1 MGSERIEQDWVTEQK
16 QRLIWEHL
24 FVHLDCIQFLCGV
37 FLVASLVDR
46 GLRSNYLVSW
56 CFYQAPY
63 TFVELSS
70 KISQYKPYPDCNVIL
85 SPLVSTSKSMN
96 LQVVLRSLMPTVNHW
111 LPHVEGFLGVHLT
124 TDQECS
130 GKLSSIHHHT
140 HRTNQRHKEK
150 LMLGRWKLVPSNL
163 LIMWIFSFSLCCLCR
178 LLRGMLWNSPHLL

>member
-16 QRLIWEHL
+16 QWLIWEHL

-96 LQVVLRSLMPTVNHW
+96 LQVVLRSLMPIINHD
-111 LPHVEGFLGVHLT
+111 HLRMNGSWVPTKSLTRNVQGNSQAFIT
-124 TDQECS
+124 T
-130 GKLSSIHHHT
+130 HT
-140 HRTNQRHKEK
+140 ELTKGTKKSWCWEDE
-150 LMLGRWKLVPSNL
+150 
-163 LIMWIFSFSLCCLCR
+163 SLCLAI
-178 LLRGMLWNSPHLL
+178 S

>member
-85 SPLVSTSKSMN
+85 SPLGSTSKSMN
-96 LQVVLRSLMPTVNHW
+96 LQVVLRSLMPIINHDHLRMNGSW
-111 LPHVEGFLGVHLT
+111 VPTKSLTRNVQGNSQAFITTHTELTKGTQKSGFLGRSTWALAI
-124 TDQECS
+124 S
-130 GKLSSIHHHT
+130 
-140 HRTNQRHKEK
+140 
-150 LMLGRWKLVPSNL
+150 
-163 LIMWIFSFSLCCLCR
+163 
-178 LLRGMLWNSPHLL
+178 